1 MVVQQQNVFEGMNIR
16 YFGPI
21 DGHDVNNLA
30 RVLKEIKICRV
41 PSAPTYHPKAKMRSG

>member
-1 MVVQQQNVFEGMNIR
+1 MLVQQQNVFEGMNIR

-30 RVLKEIKICRV
+30 RVLKEIKDMQG
-41 PSAPTYHPKAKMRSG
+41 PKLLHIPGQRQRPE